1 MSSRINRR
9 AFVKATVLASAAVP
23 GGVAAAESS
32 AQAAPPFT
40 GPIPAPVESL
50 PMGKI
55 AGVEFSRLML
65 GGNLISGYAHSR
77 DLPYVAQLSKRYNSE
92 AKVLETFELAETHG
106 INAMNSFVM
115 DGNKELQLHW
125 KRGGKMKWIA
135 QVRIDREGGFSQVKK
150 AIDLGAVAVHLTGD
164 NADMLYKQGD
174 IDKIGKLVNLIKSQK
189 VIAGVAGHGLD
200 AIRACVQANLD
211 VDFYQKTLHTHD
223 YHTAPRPDETGDLGR
238 YDNSWCKDPE
248 EVVDFMFGVKKPF
261 IAFKVMAAGAIPP
274 RKAFQHAFDNGADFI
289 LAGMFDWQVVE
300 DVKIAKEALANVKRI
315 RPWYGQPASA

>member
-1 MSSRINRR
+1 MHRR
-9 AFVKATVLASAAVP
+9 GFVKAAVLASAAAP
-23 GGVAAAESS
+23 FGVQAQPAAASP
-32 AQAAPPFT
+32 APPFS
-40 GPIPAPVESL
+40 GPLPASVESL

-55 AGVEFSRLML
+55 GSVAFSRLIL

-92 AKVLETFELAETHG
+92 AKVLETLELAETHG

-125 KRGGKMKWIA
+125 KRGGKMRWFA
-135 QVRIDREGGFSQVKK
+135 QVRLDPEGGFTQVKK
-150 AIDLGAVAVHLTGD
+150 AIDLGACAVHLTGD
-164 NADMLYKQGD
+164 VADALVKQGD
-174 IDKIGKLVNLIKSQK
+174 VDKIGKLVETIKSQK

-200 AIRACVQANLD
+200 SIRACVKANLD

-223 YHTAPRPDETGDLGR
+223 YHTAPKAGETGDLGR

-248 EVVDFMFGVKKPF
+248 EVVDFMYGVKKPF

-274 RKAFQHAFDNGADFI
+274 QRAFRYAFENGADFV
-289 LAGMFDWQVVE
+289 LAGMFDWQVLE
-300 DVKIAKEALANVKRI
+300 DVKIAREVLGSLKRN
-315 RPWYGQPASA
+315 RPWYS

>member
-1 MSSRINRR
+1 MSTRLNRR
-9 AFVKATVLASAAVP
+9 AFVKAAVLTSAAVP
-23 GGVAAAESS
+23 LGAAAQQST
-32 AQAAPPFT
+32 PV
-40 GPIPAPVESL
+40 PVESRFSSPL
-50 PMGKI
+50 PKPVESMPMGRI
-55 AGVEFSRLML
+55 GSVEFSRLIL

-77 DLPYVAQLSKRYNSE
+77 DLPYVAALSKRYNTE

-125 KRGGKMKWIA
+125 KRGGKMKWFA
-135 QVRIDREGGFSQVKK
+135 QVRIDSQGGFSQVKK
-150 AIDLGAVAVHLTGD
+150 AIDLGATAIHLTGD

-174 IDKIGKLVNLIKSQK
+174 IDKIGKMVDLIKSQK

-200 AIRACVQANLD
+200 AMRACVKANIN

-223 YHTAPRPDETGDLGR
+223 YHTAPKPGETGDLGR

-248 EVVDFMFGVKKPF
+248 EVVDFFFGVKKPL

-274 RKAFQHAFDNGADFI
+274 RKAFQYAFDNGADFV

-300 DVKIAKEALANVKRI
+300 DVKIAKEVLANVKRT
-315 RPWYGQPASA
+315 RPWCG